1 LIDCILANKRGI
13 RSMLRSKIGKVDN
26 TEVDWIKYLKN
37 KQKILSFLML
47 IIRRERAIWLIC
59 ILCIPLIF
67 RKLLWT
73 KMYSDDEYYEE

>member
-1 LIDCILANKRGI
+1 MIDCILANKRGI